1 MSANVAVPQTLFIR
15 MQRCAGAGEFSA
27 ERASLSPLDE
37 VERTL
42 KPAGL
47 VVCTLHV
54 ALFLQLMISP
64 ILYFAGIAY
73 VDQPSV
79 ECLLIVI
86 ALVLVPAPRRCCR
99 RRQPAVCV
107 VEHLSPRELARSS
120 LIRVT
125 SVMMPFVVIY
135 FGSASARSFYF
146 AAVATDDSS
155 TTMLGWGVAW
165 LVAGLAALPIVTLWG
180 TLARFAVHAQGVHSE
195 AHAALKSS
203 QHLLDPT
210 KNAAAAAADEQ
221 LDPETKNAAA
231 HATLQLV
238 ESYHIAFHYVGT
250 FANGHARA
258 IQTRVIVEGLT
269 LYIFSLWLTFESWGC
284 RMINWET
291 RLDYATPVECAMIKQ
306 ANWATAAH
314 LATAWI
320 LRLSLAMVRL
330 RPSQGNKNDDDDDGG
345 IEDGSWVRLLQRKTF
360 LEQCFYSQMTLF
372 VSILRGLQ
380 IILLIFTS
388 LLVLG
393 IYTSREAEER
403 FSMGS
408 SNVFA
413 DDAAVGMILLC
424 DGVIFLI
431 DAVVLCSTTTNTCAP
446 RHHDDE
452 DDDEVTRRD

>member
-1 MSANVAVPQTLFIR
+1 

-99 RRQPAVCV
+99 RRQPA

-393 IYTSREAEER
+393 LYTSREAEER

-452 DDDEVTRRD
+452 DDESQFSRRVR

>member
-107 VEHLSPRELARSS
+107 EHLSPRELARSS

-165 LVAGLAALPIVTLWG
+165 TVAGLAALPIVTLWG

-393 IYTSREAEER
+393 LYTSREAEER